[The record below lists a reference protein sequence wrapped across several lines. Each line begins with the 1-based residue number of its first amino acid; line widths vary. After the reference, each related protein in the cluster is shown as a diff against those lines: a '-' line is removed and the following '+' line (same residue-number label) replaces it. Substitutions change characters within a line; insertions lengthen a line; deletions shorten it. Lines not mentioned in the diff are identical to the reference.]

1 MRIVFVRHGE
11 PDYEK
16 DCLTERGHLQA
27 KAAGVRLIDEAIQKI
42 YRSPMGRAK
51 QTALHIADELKIPE
65 NELITLDFMRE
76 IECDTPNPWEKSNVL
91 VRNNESLLVK
101 NWTEHELFKDD
112 YVVPQISEKGKAFDE
127 FLRSLGYKRRGLYYE
142 VTRKNTDTIAV
153 VSHAGSSTSVFA
165 RLFNLPATFVFDA
178 IQPSF
183 TTITTVTLNGEVGEI
198 VSPRFEI
205 ANDSRHI
212 RDVEP

>member
-1 MRIVFVRHGE
+1 MRIIFVRHGE

-27 KAAGVRLIDEAIQKI
+27 KAAGVRLTNEKIQKI

-51 QTALHIADELKIPE
+51 QTALHIANALNIPE

-76 IECDTPNPWEKSNVL
+76 IECDTPNPWEKANVL

-101 NWTEHELFKDD
+101 NWTKHELFATD
-112 YVVPQISEKGKAFDE
+112 YVVPQILEKGKAFDD
-127 FLRSLGYKRRGLYYE
+127 FLATLGYKRQGLYYK
-142 VTRKNTDTIAV
+142 VTAKNDTTIAV

-183 TTITTVTLNGEVGEI
+183 TTITTVTLKGEVGEI

-212 RDVEP
+212 KDVEP